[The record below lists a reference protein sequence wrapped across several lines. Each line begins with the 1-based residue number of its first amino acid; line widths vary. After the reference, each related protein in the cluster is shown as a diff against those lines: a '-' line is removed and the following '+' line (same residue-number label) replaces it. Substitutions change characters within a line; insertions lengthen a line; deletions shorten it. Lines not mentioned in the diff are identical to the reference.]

1 MVRRF
6 FFFRSFTQN
15 QRTAMSML
23 ETIQEKIAH
32 LPDDAQGE
40 LLSFLEYLE
49 EKFAT
54 PTVSDE
60 EYQKLLEAELN
71 RRLEALRRGDSVLF
85 TSEEV
90 DEHLNRHFGW

>member
-1 MVRRF
+1 
-6 FFFRSFTQN
+6 
-15 QRTAMSML
+15 MSTL
-23 ETIQEKIAH
+23 ETIQERLAY
-32 LPDDAQGE
+32 LPDDAQSE

-60 EYQKLLEAELN
+60 EYQKLLEAELS
-71 RRLEALRRGDSVLF
+71 RRVESLRKGESARF

-90 DEHLNRHFGW
+90 DEHLIVISDGNSWLPIELPRQ

>member
-1 MVRRF
+1 
-6 FFFRSFTQN
+6 
-15 QRTAMSML
+15 MSTL

-60 EYQKLLEAELN
+60 EYQKLLEAEL
-71 RRLEALRRGDSVLF
+71 LRRVESLRSGKSARF
-85 TSEEV
+85 TSDEV
-90 DEHLNRHFGW
+90 DEYLNRQFGW